1 MDKNN
6 LRKQFTLQF
15 WKGNKIGFSI
25 AMIGYILQVFVNL
38 MISWLLQQFIDA
50 SSGIDT
56 GFSILD
62 LILLS
67 IVMVALLT
75 FCAALIYFSKPK
87 FISKAMRQYKD
98 FAFSE
103 LTKKGIS
110 AFSKENTAAYISAF
124 SNDAASIE
132 QNYLLNIF
140 NLTMDSLLFLG
151 AIIMM
156 LWYSPLLTA
165 AAILFALLPV
175 AASFITGNRVAKA
188 EREISEK
195 NESFMSV
202 LRDGLSGF
210 SVIKCFKAEFSA
222 IKLFTESNK
231 NVEEAKCRRKKLGT
245 VLQMLGT
252 GAGLIS
258 QFGIFILCAFFAVNG
273 KDGITPGVV
282 MIFMQLMGLVT
293 EPIGTVPEMLANR
306 KSAEALIDKMANAI
320 YSNTREEGSSVPAI
334 LKDGIEISDL
344 YFSYNGKD
352 NALEDINFKF
362 EAGKSYAV
370 VGASGSGKSTLLNLL
385 SAGHNKYSGKITY
398 DKTELRDICS
408 DSLYDIISI
417 IQQNVFIFNS
427 SIRNNIT
434 MFMDFD
440 DKDVEKAVFL
450 SGLSELISERG
461 EDFICGESGSGLSG
475 GERQRISIARS
486 LLRKTPVLL
495 VDEATAALDKETSF
509 YILNTILSLD
519 ELTKIVVTHNLDE
532 NLLKKYDS
540 ILVLKNGRIF
550 EHGTFYE
557 LMEQKKYFYSLFTVS
572 Q

>member
-210 SVIKCFKAEFSA
+210 SVIKSFKAEFSA

-258 QFGIFILCAFFAVNG
+258 QFGIFILCAYFAVNG

-334 LKDGIEISDL
+334 FKDGIEISNL

-434 MFMDFD
+434 MFRDFD

-550 EHGTFYE
+550 EHGTFDE
-557 LMEQKKYFYSLFTVS
+557 LMERKKYFYSLFTVS

>member
-50 SSGIDT
+50 SSGIAT

-210 SVIKCFKAEFSA
+210 SVIKSFKAEFSA

-258 QFGIFILCAFFAVNG
+258 QFGIFILCAYFAVNV

-306 KSAEALIDKMANAI
+306 KSAAALIDKMANAI
-320 YSNTREEGSSVPAI
+320 YSNTREEGSSVPAM

-385 SAGHNKYSGKITY
+385 SAGHSGYSGKITY

-434 MFMDFD
+434 MFRDFD

-519 ELTKIVVTHNLDE
+519 DLTKIVVTHNLDE

>member
-1 MDKNN
+1 MYKNN
-6 LRKQFTLQF
+6 LRRQFTLQF
-15 WKGNKIGFSI
+15 WKGNKISFSI

-38 MISWLLQQFIDA
+38 MISWLLQQFIDT

-75 FCAALIYFSKPK
+75 FYAALIYFSKPK

-110 AFSKENTAAYISAF
+110 AFSKENTAVYISAF
-124 SNDAASIE
+124 SNDAVSIE

-188 EREISEK
+188 EKEISEK

-210 SVIKCFKAEFSA
+210 SVIKSFKAEFSA

-258 QFGIFILCAFFAVNG
+258 QFGIFILCAYFAVNG

-306 KSAEALIDKMANAI
+306 KSAAALIDKMANAI
-320 YSNTREEGSSVPAI
+320 YSNTREEGSSVPAM

-434 MFMDFD
+434 MFRDFD

-519 ELTKIVVTHNLDE
+519 DLTKIVVTHNLDE

-550 EHGTFYE
+550 EHGTFDE

>member
-1 MDKNN
+1 MYKNN
-6 LRKQFTLQF
+6 LRRQFTLQF
-15 WKGNKIGFSI
+15 WKGNKISFSV
-25 AMIGYILQVFVNL
+25 AMTGYILQVFVNL

-56 GFSILD
+56 GFSLSE

-67 IVMVALLT
+67 VGMVALLT

-110 AFSKENTAAYISAF
+110 AFSKENTATYISAF

-140 NLTMDSLLFLG
+140 NLVMDSLLCLG
-151 AIIMM
+151 AVIMM

-175 AASFITGNRVAKA
+175 AASLITGNRIAKA
-188 EREISEK
+188 EKEISKK
-195 NESFMSV
+195 NESFMSA

-210 SVIKCFKAEFSA
+210 SVIKSFKAEASA
-222 IKLFTESNK
+222 IKLFMESNK
-231 NVEEAKCRRKKLGT
+231 NVEETKCRRKKLGT
-245 VLQMLGT
+245 VLQMLGS

-258 QFGIFILCAFFAVNG
+258 QFGIFILCAYFATSG

-306 KSAEALIDKMANAI
+306 KSAGALIEKMAEAI
-320 YSNTREEGSSVPAI
+320 YSNTREEGSSVPAM
-334 LKDGIEISDL
+334 LNDGIEISDL
-344 YFSYNGKD
+344 CFSYNGEE
-352 NALEDINFKF
+352 NALENINFRF
-362 EAGKSYAV
+362 EAGKSYAI

-385 SAGHNKYSGKITY
+385 SAGSTGYSGKIFY
-398 DKTELRDICS
+398 DNTELREINS

-427 SIRNNIT
+427 TIRNNIT
-434 MFMDFD
+434 MFRDFD
-440 DKDVEKAVFL
+440 DKEVEKAVFL
-450 SGLSELISERG
+450 SGLSELVSERG
-461 EDFICGESGSGLSG
+461 EDFFCGENGSGLSG

-509 YILNTILSLD
+509 RIFGTILSL
-519 ELTKIVVTHNLDE
+519 ENLTRIVVTHDLDE
-532 NLLKKYDS
+532 NLLRKYDS
-540 ILVLKNGRIF
+540 VLVMKNGKIF
-550 EHGTFYE
+550 EHGTFDE
-557 LMEQKKYFYSLFTVS
+557 LMAKKEYFYSLFTVS

>member
-6 LRKQFTLQF
+6 LRRQFTLQF
-15 WKGNKIGFSI
+15 WKGNKISFSI

-67 IVMVALLT
+67 TVMVALLT

-110 AFSKENTAAYISAF
+110 AFSKENTAVYISAF

-210 SVIKCFKAEFSA
+210 SVIKSFKAEAAA

-231 NVEEAKCRRKKLGT
+231 NVEESKCRRKKLGT

-258 QFGIFILCAFFAVNG
+258 QFGIFILCAYFAVNG

-306 KSAEALIDKMANAI
+306 KSAAALIDKMANAI
-320 YSNTREEGSSVPAI
+320 YSNTREEGSSVPAM

-434 MFMDFD
+434 MFRDFD

-550 EHGTFYE
+550 EHGTFDE

>member
-56 GFSILD
+56 GYSILD

-258 QFGIFILCAFFAVNG
+258 QFGIFILCAYFAVNG

-306 KSAEALIDKMANAI
+306 KSAAALIDKMANAI
-320 YSNTREEGSSVPAI
+320 YSNTREEGSSVPAM

-385 SAGHNKYSGKITY
+385 SAGHSGYSGKITY

-434 MFMDFD
+434 MFRDFD

>member
-1 MDKNN
+1 MYKNN
-6 LRKQFTLQF
+6 LRRQFTLQF
-15 WKGNKIGFSI
+15 WKSNKISFSI

-87 FISKAMRQYKD
+87 FISKAMRQYKN

-110 AFSKENTAAYISAF
+110 AFSKENTAVYISAF

-210 SVIKCFKAEFSA
+210 SVIKSFKAEFSA

-231 NVEEAKCRRKKLGT
+231 NVEESKCRRKKLGT

-258 QFGIFILCAFFAVNG
+258 QFGIFILCAYFAVNG

-306 KSAEALIDKMANAI
+306 KSAAALIDKMANAI
-320 YSNTREEGSSVPAI
+320 YSNTREEGSSVPAM

-434 MFMDFD
+434 MFRDFD
-440 DKDVEKAVFL
+440 DKDVDNAVFL

-550 EHGTFYE
+550 EHGTFDE
-557 LMEQKKYFYSLFTVS
+557 LMERKKYFYSLFTVS

>member
-15 WKGNKIGFSI
+15 WKGNKISFSI

-67 IVMVALLT
+67 TVMVALLT

-165 AAILFALLPV
+165 AAIIFALLPV

-188 EREISEK
+188 EKEISEK

-210 SVIKCFKAEFSA
+210 SVIKSFKAEFSA

-258 QFGIFILCAFFAVNG
+258 QFGIFILCAYFAVNG

-306 KSAEALIDKMANAI
+306 KSAAALIDKMANAI
-320 YSNTREEGSSVPAI
+320 YSNTREEGSSVPAM
-334 LKDGIEISDL
+334 LKDGIEISNL

-434 MFMDFD
+434 MFRDFD

-519 ELTKIVVTHNLDE
+519 DLTKIVVTHNLDE

-550 EHGTFYE
+550 EHGTFDE

>member
-1 MDKNN
+1 MH
-6 LRKQFTLQF
+6 
-15 WKGNKIGFSI
+15 G
-25 AMIGYILQVFVNL
+25 
-38 MISWLLQQFIDA
+38 
-50 SSGIDT
+50 T
-56 GFSILD
+56 GPR
-62 LILLS
+62 LLS
-67 IVMVALLT
+67 QI
-75 FCAALIYFSKPK
+75 
-87 FISKAMRQYKD
+87 
-98 FAFSE
+98 
-103 LTKKGIS
+103 
-110 AFSKENTAAYISAF
+110 
-124 SNDAASIE
+124 
-132 QNYLLNIF
+132 
-140 NLTMDSLLFLG
+140 
-151 AIIMM
+151 
-156 LWYSPLLTA
+156 
-165 AAILFALLPV
+165 
-175 AASFITGNRVAKA
+175 
-188 EREISEK
+188 
-195 NESFMSV
+195 
-202 LRDGLSGF
+202 
-210 SVIKCFKAEFSA
+210 
-222 IKLFTESNK
+222 
-231 NVEEAKCRRKKLGT
+231 
-245 VLQMLGT
+245 
-252 GAGLIS
+252 
-258 QFGIFILCAFFAVNG
+258 GIFILCAYFAVNG

-282 MIFMQLMGLVT
+282 MIVMQLRGLVT

-306 KSAEALIDKMANAI
+306 KSAAALIDKMANAI
-320 YSNTREEGSSVPAI
+320 YSNTREEGSSVPAM

-434 MFMDFD
+434 MFRDFD

-550 EHGTFYE
+550 EHGTFDE
-557 LMEQKKYFYSLFTVS
+557 LMERKKYFYSLFTVS

>member
-6 LRKQFTLQF
+6 LRRQFTLQL
-15 WKGNKIGFSI
+15 WKGNKISFSI

-210 SVIKCFKAEFSA
+210 SVIKSFKAEFSA

-258 QFGIFILCAFFAVNG
+258 QFGIFILCAYFAVNG

-306 KSAEALIDKMANAI
+306 KSAAALIDKMANAI
-320 YSNTREEGSSVPAI
+320 YSNTREEGSSVPAM

-434 MFMDFD
+434 MFRDFD

-550 EHGTFYE
+550 EHGTFDE

>member
-195 NESFMSV
+195 KRKFYV
-202 LRDGLSGF
+202 
-210 SVIKCFKAEFSA
+210 CFA
-222 IKLFTESNK
+222 
-231 NVEEAKCRRKKLGT
+231 RRT
-245 VLQMLGT
+245 FRF
-252 GAGLIS
+252 
-258 QFGIFILCAFFAVNG
+258 FGN
-273 KDGITPGVV
+273 
-282 MIFMQLMGLVT
+282 Q
-293 EPIGTVPEMLANR
+293 
-306 KSAEALIDKMANAI
+306 
-320 YSNTREEGSSVPAI
+320 
-334 LKDGIEISDL
+334 
-344 YFSYNGKD
+344 
-352 NALEDINFKF
+352 KF
-362 EAGKSYAV
+362 
-370 VGASGSGKSTLLNLL
+370 
-385 SAGHNKYSGKITY
+385 
-398 DKTELRDICS
+398 
-408 DSLYDIISI
+408 
-417 IQQNVFIFNS
+417 
-427 SIRNNIT
+427 
-434 MFMDFD
+434 
-440 DKDVEKAVFL
+440 
-450 SGLSELISERG
+450 
-461 EDFICGESGSGLSG
+461 
-475 GERQRISIARS
+475 
-486 LLRKTPVLL
+486 
-495 VDEATAALDKETSF
+495 
-509 YILNTILSLD
+509 
-519 ELTKIVVTHNLDE
+519 
-532 NLLKKYDS
+532 
-540 ILVLKNGRIF
+540 
-550 EHGTFYE
+550 
-557 LMEQKKYFYSLFTVS
+557 
-572 Q
+572 

>member
-210 SVIKCFKAEFSA
+210 SVIKSFKAEFSA

-258 QFGIFILCAFFAVNG
+258 QFGIFILCAYFAVNG

-306 KSAEALIDKMANAI
+306 KSAAALIDKMANAI

-385 SAGHNKYSGKITY
+385 SAGHSGYSGKITY

>member
-1 MDKNN
+1 M
-6 LRKQFTLQF
+6 T
-15 WKGNKIGFSI
+15 
-25 AMIGYILQVFVNL
+25 AYILQVFVNL
-38 MISWLLQQFIDA
+38 MISWLLQQFIDTSA
-50 SSGIDT
+50 GIDT
-56 GFSILD
+56 GFSLQN
-62 LILLS
+62 LIFLS
-67 IVMVALLT
+67 TVMVALLT
-75 FCAALIYFSKPK
+75 FCAALIYFTKPK

-103 LTKKGIS
+103 LTRKGIF
-110 AFSKENTAAYISAF
+110 AFSKENTATYISAF

-140 NLTMDSLLFLG
+140 NLVLESLLFLG
-151 AIIMM
+151 AIVMM
-156 LWYSPLLTA
+156 LCYSPILTA
-165 AAILFALLPV
+165 AAIAFVLLPV
-175 AASFITGNRVAKA
+175 AASFITGNRVAEA
-188 EREISEK
+188 EKEVSEK

-210 SVIKCFKAEFSA
+210 SVIKSFKAEAAA

-231 NVEEAKCRRKKLGT
+231 NVEESKCRRKKLGT

-258 QFGIFILCAFFAVNG
+258 QFGIFILCAYFAVSG

-282 MIFMQLMGLVT
+282 MIFMQLMGIVT
-293 EPIGTVPEMLANR
+293 ESIEAIPEMLANR
-306 KSAEALIDKMANAI
+306 KSAEALIDKMAEAI
-320 YSNTREEGSSVPAI
+320 YSNTREEGASVPAV

-344 YFSYNGKD
+344 CFSYDGKED
-352 NALEDINFKF
+352 ALKNINFKF

-385 SAGHNKYSGKITY
+385 SAGNSEYSGKITY
-398 DKTELRDICS
+398 DKTELRDIGGN
-408 DSLYDIISI
+408 SLYDIISI

-427 SIRNNIT
+427 SIKDNIT
-434 MFMDFD
+434 MFRNFSEA
-440 DKDVEKAVFL
+440 DVKNAVEL

-461 EDFICGESGSGLSG
+461 ENFLCGENGNGLSG

-486 LLRKTPVLL
+486 LLHKTPVLL

-509 YILNTILSLD
+509 RIFNTLLSLGG
-519 ELTKIVVTHNLDE
+519 LTKIIVTHALDE
-532 NLLKKYDS
+532 NLLKKYDC
-540 ILVLKNGRIF
+540 ILAMKNGEIF
-550 EHGTFYE
+550 EHGTFGE
-557 LMEQKKYFYSLFTVS
+557 LMERKEYFYSLFTVS

>member
-1 MDKNN
+1 M
-6 LRKQFTLQF
+6 T
-15 WKGNKIGFSI
+15 
-25 AMIGYILQVFVNL
+25 AYILQVFVNL
-38 MISWLLQQFIDA
+38 MISWLLQQFIDTSA
-50 SSGIDT
+50 GIDT
-56 GFSILD
+56 GFSLQN
-62 LILLS
+62 LIFLS

-75 FCAALIYFSKPK
+75 FCAALIYFTKPK

-103 LTKKGIS
+103 LTRKGIF
-110 AFSKENTAAYISAF
+110 AFSKENTATYISAF

-140 NLTMDSLLFLG
+140 NLVLESLLFLG
-151 AIIMM
+151 AIVMM
-156 LWYSPLLTA
+156 LCYSPILTA
-165 AAILFALLPV
+165 AAIAFVLLPV
-175 AASFITGNRVAKA
+175 AASFITGNRVAEA
-188 EREISEK
+188 EKEVSEK

-210 SVIKCFKAEFSA
+210 SVIKSFKAEAAA
-222 IKLFTESNK
+222 IKLFKESNK
-231 NVEEAKCRRKKLGT
+231 NVEESKCRRKKLGT

-258 QFGIFILCAFFAVNG
+258 QFGIFILCAYFAVSG

-282 MIFMQLMGLVT
+282 MIFMQLMGIVT
-293 EPIGTVPEMLANR
+293 ESIEAIPEMLANR
-306 KSAEALIDKMANAI
+306 KSAEALIDKMAEAI
-320 YSNTREEGSSVPAI
+320 YSNTREEGASVPAV

-344 YFSYNGKD
+344 CFSYDGKED
-352 NALEDINFKF
+352 ALKNINFKF

-385 SAGHNKYSGKITY
+385 SAGNSEYSGKITY
-398 DKTELRDICS
+398 DKTELRDIGGN
-408 DSLYDIISI
+408 SLYDIISI

-427 SIRNNIT
+427 SIKDNIT
-434 MFMDFD
+434 MFRNFSEA
-440 DKDVEKAVFL
+440 DVKNAVEL

-461 EDFICGESGSGLSG
+461 ENFLCGENGNGLSG

-486 LLRKTPVLL
+486 LLHKTPVLL

-509 YILNTILSLD
+509 RIFNTLLSLGG
-519 ELTKIVVTHNLDE
+519 LTKIIVTHALDE
-532 NLLKKYDS
+532 SLLKKYDC
-540 ILVLKNGRIF
+540 LLAMKNGEIF
-550 EHGTFYE
+550 EHGTFGE
-557 LMEQKKYFYSLFTVS
+557 LMERKEYFYSLFTVS

>member
-188 EREISEK
+188 EKEISEK

-202 LRDGLSGF
+202 LRDGLCGF
-210 SVIKCFKAEFSA
+210 SVIKSFKAEFSA

-258 QFGIFILCAFFAVNG
+258 QFGIFILCAYFAVNG

-306 KSAEALIDKMANAI
+306 KSAAALIDKMANAI
-320 YSNTREEGSSVPAI
+320 YSNTREEGSSVPAM

-385 SAGHNKYSGKITY
+385 SAGHSGYSGKITY

-434 MFMDFD
+434 MFRDFD

>member
-1 MDKNN
+1 
-6 LRKQFTLQF
+6 
-15 WKGNKIGFSI
+15 
-25 AMIGYILQVFVNL
+25 
-38 MISWLLQQFIDA
+38 
-50 SSGIDT
+50 
-56 GFSILD
+56 
-62 LILLS
+62 
-67 IVMVALLT
+67 
-75 FCAALIYFSKPK
+75 
-87 FISKAMRQYKD
+87 
-98 FAFSE
+98 
-103 LTKKGIS
+103 
-110 AFSKENTAAYISAF
+110 
-124 SNDAASIE
+124 
-132 QNYLLNIF
+132 
-140 NLTMDSLLFLG
+140 MDSLLFLG

-210 SVIKCFKAEFSA
+210 SVIKSFKAEFSA

-245 VLQMLGT
+245 VLQMRGT

-258 QFGIFILCAFFAVNG
+258 QFGIFILCAYFAVNG

-306 KSAEALIDKMANAI
+306 KSAAALIDKMANAI

-434 MFMDFD
+434 MFRDFD

>member
-210 SVIKCFKAEFSA
+210 SVIKSFKAEFSA

-258 QFGIFILCAFFAVNG
+258 QFGIFILCAYFAVNG

-306 KSAEALIDKMANAI
+306 KSAAALIDKMANAI
-320 YSNTREEGSSVPAI
+320 YSNTREEGSSVPAM

-385 SAGHNKYSGKITY
+385 SAGHSGYSGKITY

-434 MFMDFD
+434 MFRDFD

>member
-210 SVIKCFKAEFSA
+210 SVIKSFKAEFSA

-258 QFGIFILCAFFAVNG
+258 QFGIFILCAYFAVNG

-306 KSAEALIDKMANAI
+306 KSAAALIDKMANAI
-320 YSNTREEGSSVPAI
+320 YSNTREEGSSVPAM

-385 SAGHNKYSGKITY
+385 SASHSGYSGKITY

-434 MFMDFD
+434 MFRDFD

>member
-195 NESFMSV
+195 NENFMSV

-210 SVIKCFKAEFSA
+210 SVIKSFKAEFSA

-258 QFGIFILCAFFAVNG
+258 QFGIFILCAYFAVNG

-306 KSAEALIDKMANAI
+306 KSAAALIDKMANAI
-320 YSNTREEGSSVPAI
+320 YSNTREEGSSVPAM

-385 SAGHNKYSGKITY
+385 SAGHSGYSGKITY

-434 MFMDFD
+434 MFRDFD

>member
-56 GFSILD
+56 GFSLMD

-98 FAFSE
+98 YAFSE

-210 SVIKCFKAEFSA
+210 SVIKSFKAEFSA

-258 QFGIFILCAFFAVNG
+258 QFGIFILCAYFAVNG

-306 KSAEALIDKMANAI
+306 KSAAALIDKMANAI
-320 YSNTREEGSSVPAI
+320 YSNTREEGSSVPAM

-385 SAGHNKYSGKITY
+385 SAGHSGYSGKITY

-519 ELTKIVVTHNLDE
+519 DLTKIVVTHNLDE

>member
-15 WKGNKIGFSI
+15 WKGNKISFSI

-67 IVMVALLT
+67 TVMVALLT

-188 EREISEK
+188 EKEISEK

-210 SVIKCFKAEFSA
+210 SVIKSFKAEFSA

-258 QFGIFILCAFFAVNG
+258 QFGIFILCAYFAVNG

-306 KSAEALIDKMANAI
+306 KSAAALIDKMANAI
-320 YSNTREEGSSVPAI
+320 YSNTREEGSSVPAM

-434 MFMDFD
+434 MFRDFD

-519 ELTKIVVTHNLDE
+519 DLTKIVVTHNLDE
-532 NLLKKYDS
+532 KLLKKYDS

-550 EHGTFYE
+550 EHGTFDE
-557 LMEQKKYFYSLFTVS
+557 LMERKKYFYSLFTVS

>member
-1 MDKNN
+1 MNKNN
-6 LRKQFTLQF
+6 LRRQFTLQF
-15 WKGNKIGFSI
+15 WKGNKISFSV
-25 AMIGYILQVFVNL
+25 AMTGYILQVFVNL

-56 GFSILD
+56 GFTLSE

-67 IVMVALLT
+67 VGMVALLT

-110 AFSKENTAAYISAF
+110 AFSKENTATYISAF

-140 NLTMDSLLFLG
+140 NLVMDSLLCLG
-151 AIIMM
+151 AVIMM

-175 AASFITGNRVAKA
+175 AASLITGNRIAKA
-188 EREISEK
+188 EKEISKK
-195 NESFMSV
+195 NESFMSA

-210 SVIKCFKAEFSA
+210 SVIKSFKAEASA
-222 IKLFTESNK
+222 IKLFMESNK
-231 NVEEAKCRRKKLGT
+231 NVEETKCRRKKLGT
-245 VLQMLGT
+245 VLQMLGS

-258 QFGIFILCAFFAVNG
+258 QFGIFILCAYFAANG

-306 KSAEALIDKMANAI
+306 KSAGALIEKMAEAI
-320 YSNTREEGSSVPAI
+320 YSNTREEGSSVPAV
-334 LKDGIEISDL
+334 LNEGIEISDL
-344 YFSYNGKD
+344 CFSYNGEE
-352 NALEDINFKF
+352 NALENINFRF
-362 EAGKSYAV
+362 EAGKSYAI

-385 SAGHNKYSGKITY
+385 SAGSTGYSGKIFY
-398 DKTELRDICS
+398 DNTELREINS

-427 SIRNNIT
+427 TIRNNIT
-434 MFMDFD
+434 MFRDFD
-440 DKDVEKAVFL
+440 DKEVEKAVFL
-450 SGLSELISERG
+450 SGLSELVSERG
-461 EDFICGESGSGLSG
+461 EDFFCGENGSGLSG

-509 YILNTILSLD
+509 RIFGTILSL
-519 ELTKIVVTHNLDE
+519 ENLTRIVVTHDLDE
-532 NLLKKYDS
+532 NLLRKYDS
-540 ILVLKNGRIF
+540 VLVMKNGKIF
-550 EHGTFYE
+550 EHGTFDE
-557 LMEQKKYFYSLFTVS
+557 LMAKKEYFYSLFTVS

>member
-1 MDKNN
+1 MYKNN
-6 LRKQFTLQF
+6 LRRQFTLQF
-15 WKGNKIGFSI
+15 WKGNKISFSI

-38 MISWLLQQFIDA
+38 MISWLLQQFIDT

-75 FCAALIYFSKPK
+75 FYAALIYFSKPK

-110 AFSKENTAAYISAF
+110 AFSKENTAVYISAF
-124 SNDAASIE
+124 SNDAVSIE

-210 SVIKCFKAEFSA
+210 SVIKSFKAEFSA

-258 QFGIFILCAFFAVNG
+258 QFGIFILCAYFAVNG

-306 KSAEALIDKMANAI
+306 KSAAALIDKMANAI
-320 YSNTREEGSSVPAI
+320 YSNTREEGSSVPAM

-434 MFMDFD
+434 MFRDFD

-550 EHGTFYE
+550 EHGTFDE

>member
-6 LRKQFTLQF
+6 LRRQFTLQL
-15 WKGNKIGFSI
+15 WKGNKISFSI

-67 IVMVALLT
+67 TVMVALLT

-110 AFSKENTAAYISAF
+110 AFSKENTAVYISAF
-124 SNDAASIE
+124 SNDAVSIE

-210 SVIKCFKAEFSA
+210 SVIKSFKAEFSA

-258 QFGIFILCAFFAVNG
+258 QFGIFILCAYFAVNG

-306 KSAEALIDKMANAI
+306 KSAAALIDKMANAI
-320 YSNTREEGSSVPAI
+320 YSNTREEGSSVPAM
-334 LKDGIEISDL
+334 LKDGIEISNL

-434 MFMDFD
+434 MFRDFD

-550 EHGTFYE
+550 EHGTFDE

>member
-15 WKGNKIGFSI
+15 WKGNKISFSI

-67 IVMVALLT
+67 TVMVALLT

-210 SVIKCFKAEFSA
+210 SVIKSFKAEFSA

-231 NVEEAKCRRKKLGT
+231 NVAEAKCRRKKLGT

-258 QFGIFILCAFFAVNG
+258 QFGIFILCAYFAVNG

-306 KSAEALIDKMANAI
+306 KSSAALIDKMANAI
-320 YSNTREEGSSVPAI
+320 YSNTREEGSSVPAM

-434 MFMDFD
+434 MFRDFD

-519 ELTKIVVTHNLDE
+519 DLTKIVVTHNLDE

>member
-1 MDKNN
+1 MDKKL
-6 LRKQFTLQF
+6 LRRQFTLQF
-15 WKGNKIGFSI
+15 RRGNKLNFSV
-25 AMIGYILQVFVNL
+25 AMTAYILQVFVNL
-38 MISWLLQQFIDA
+38 MISWLLQQFIDTSA
-50 SSGIDT
+50 GIDT
-56 GFSILD
+56 GFSLQN
-62 LILLS
+62 LIFLS
-67 IVMVALLT
+67 TVMVALLT
-75 FCAALIYFSKPK
+75 FCAALIYFTKPK

-103 LTKKGIS
+103 LTRKGIF
-110 AFSKENTAAYISAF
+110 AFSKENTATYISAF

-140 NLTMDSLLFLG
+140 NLVLESLLFLG
-151 AIIMM
+151 AIVMM
-156 LWYSPLLTA
+156 LCYSPILTA
-165 AAILFALLPV
+165 AAIAFVLLPV
-175 AASFITGNRVAKA
+175 AASFITGNRVAEA
-188 EREISEK
+188 EKEVSEK

-210 SVIKCFKAEFSA
+210 SVIKSFKAEAAA

-231 NVEEAKCRRKKLGT
+231 NVEESKCRRKKLGT

-258 QFGIFILCAFFAVNG
+258 QFGIFILCAYFAVSG

-282 MIFMQLMGLVT
+282 MIFMQLMGIVT
-293 EPIGTVPEMLANR
+293 ESIEAIPEMLANR
-306 KSAEALIDKMANAI
+306 KSAEALIDKMAEAI
-320 YSNTREEGSSVPAI
+320 YSNTREEGASVPAV

-344 YFSYNGKD
+344 CFSYDGKED
-352 NALEDINFKF
+352 ALKNINFKF

-385 SAGHNKYSGKITY
+385 SAGNSEYSGKITY
-398 DKTELRDICS
+398 DKTELRDIGGN
-408 DSLYDIISI
+408 SLYDIISI

-427 SIRNNIT
+427 SIKDNIT
-434 MFMDFD
+434 MFRNFSEA
-440 DKDVEKAVFL
+440 DVKNAVEL

-461 EDFICGESGSGLSG
+461 ENFLCGENGNGLSG

-486 LLRKTPVLL
+486 LLHKTPVLL

-509 YILNTILSLD
+509 RIFNTLLSLGG
-519 ELTKIVVTHNLDE
+519 LTKIIVTHALDE
-532 NLLKKYDS
+532 NLLKKYDC
-540 ILVLKNGRIF
+540 ILAMKNGEIF
-550 EHGTFYE
+550 EHGTFGE
-557 LMEQKKYFYSLFTVS
+557 LMERKEYFYSLFTVS